1 MSKGLQKPLV
11 NHIFLTSNGEY
22 VTNVLKLCERITLQQ
37 KRVLLITH
45 RQSSFVSNLE
55 GNPFGMLALDMTVC
69 SVDDVESAPGTIIRL
84 FDQMVLPDIIIF
96 DMHSIIWSMLQR
108 PVMQQ
113 CSTDKLVRNIAKCS
127 AAFTNYLG
135 MVREVDT
142 LVIMPQDSYPLTP
155 AQFQLLI
162 DLYFYDNECST
173 NFSQISTSIGVA
185 QGFK

>member
-1 MSKGLQKPLV
+1 
-11 NHIFLTSNGEY
+11 
-22 VTNVLKLCERITLQQ
+22 
-37 KRVLLITH
+37 
-45 RQSSFVSNLE
+45 
-55 GNPFGMLALDMTVC
+55 MLALDMTVC
-69 SVDDVESAPGTIIRL
+69 PVDDVESAPVTIIRL

-135 MVREVDT
+135 MVRESKQCKMSLNPARVDT
-142 LVIMPQDSYPLTP
+142 LVIMPQESYPLTP

-173 NFSQISTSIGVA
+173 NFSQISTSIGAA